1 MKYLVFIIVTAF
13 LFSAD
18 LSLAQ
23 SSQAYSGSSASAFA
37 SKEGKSTKKSR
48 LKRSK
53 KTYKAASG
61 RNKAGLFAKKK
72 KSDCDCPG
80 SPKAKRKKRR

>member
-1 MKYLVFIIVTAF
+1 MKYFLFILVAAF

-18 LSLAQ
+18 ISLAQ

-37 SKEGKSTKKSR
+37 PKEGKSTKKSR
-48 LKRSK
+48 VKRSK
-53 KTYKAASG
+53 KTYKAAAG